1 MKNEGN
7 IVERYFLVPDI
18 ENDHLVQWENRNQF
32 YSTETKWNDFFP
44 KIHREF
50 LERTLKTIKYILGD
64 KLTDDFM

>member
-1 MKNEGN
+1 M
-7 IVERYFLVPDI
+7 
-18 ENDHLVQWENRNQF
+18 QWENRNQF